1 MYMLTEELREKLM
14 NLLRENPT
22 EALKE
27 IEKDPKILEILLS
40 SDKSTKDSEEKVVK
54 YINMNNQM
62 QSQLAEQAQRL
73 NTTQGLLIGTGLMLL
88 LSLINDSNKK

>member
-1 MYMLTEELREKLM
+1 MLTEELREKLM